1 MGERFYFPKFKFAI
15 TAYGIKIKCLPKK
28 VQFPKVQIW
37 KPPSVSHSG
46 NQTTN
51 VDAHGKHFDN
61 PVANTWQVYAVA

>member
-1 MGERFYFPKFKFAI
+1 METVYRDQNKMSAE
-15 TAYGIKIKCLPKK
+15 K

-51 VDAHGKHFDN
+51 VDAHGKHFEN
-61 PVANTWQVYAVA
+61 QVANTWQVYAVA